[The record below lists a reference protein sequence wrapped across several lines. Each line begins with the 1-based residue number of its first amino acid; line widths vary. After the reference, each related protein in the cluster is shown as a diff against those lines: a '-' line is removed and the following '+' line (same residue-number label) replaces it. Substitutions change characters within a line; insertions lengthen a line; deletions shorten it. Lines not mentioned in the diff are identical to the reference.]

1 MDSDLIDISSDND
14 ENDEDAGGDLDE
26 TDLEKLEAA
35 RAALKAELN
44 GESDERYDAL
54 LEEQYQA
61 LASQINEY
69 ASKQGITADNDEDS
83 KDSGDK
89 DNEFGDG
96 DYFRPEGGLAITI
109 PGSKF
114 ASEDR
119 TVSDRTKK
127 ESKKLKSEE
136 YDVEFDA
143 YNYKNGKFDADTLV
157 KRTKKESPSKAVVS
171 GELGNLK
178 SIAQGYGDSESE
190 EEGEVDRAPDNELAD
205 DLLEYAMNEMD
216 SGTPVGKSK
225 GEGNE
230 IQSQDGGHMEGKKR
244 DRGKDKKKDRG
255 KRDKDREKSRQ
266 ERKER
271 KEKER
276 ERRDKEKG
284 RKKDRDEKKDK
295 GRDDKNKEN
304 IPDRSKDD
312 KDKRSR

>member
-1 MDSDLIDISSDND
+1 MDSELIDISSEND
-14 ENDEDAGGDLDE
+14 ENEETGGDLDE

-44 GESDERYDAL
+44 GESDDRYDAL

-61 LASQINEY
+61 LASQISEY
-69 ASKQGITADNDEDS
+69 ASKQGITADNEEDS
-83 KDSGDK
+83 KESGGK
-89 DNEFGDG
+89 DNEYGEG

-127 ESKKLKSEE
+127 ESKKSKSEE

-157 KRTKKESPSKAVVS
+157 KRTKNSSPSKAVVS

-178 SIAQGYGDSESE
+178 SIAQGYANSESE
-190 EEGEVDRAPDNELAD
+190 EEGEVDRAPDDELAD
-205 DLLEYAMNEMD
+205 DLLEYAMNEIEG
-216 SGTPVGKSK
+216 GTPVGKIK
-225 GEGNE
+225 GDESRSLQEENVE
-230 IQSQDGGHMEGKKR
+230 VKKR

-255 KRDKDREKSRQ
+255 KKDKDKEKSRQ

-276 ERRDKEKG
+276 ERREKEKG
-284 RKKDRDEKKDK
+284 RRKERDEKKDK
-295 GRDDKNKEN
+295 ARDDKNKEN
-304 IPDRSKDD
+304 IPD